1 MFFMVLRAN
10 VRIIFELSKKSGR
23 KVMFFGKLCYFC
35 IRFLNFYAMN
45 QVTLFIFAVL
55 AIVVVLVVFSYLHK
69 RHVEYKMV
77 DIENAVRSAYSEG
90 VTSVEKEALVKAVK
104 KYFHCSSKEAHYIIG
119 VARRKKIIDIAV
131 GKVSLH
137 QDS

>member
-1 MFFMVLRAN
+1 
-10 VRIIFELSKKSGR
+10 
-23 KVMFFGKLCYFC
+23 
-35 IRFLNFYAMN
+35 MN
-45 QVTLFIFAVL
+45 QVTLLLIAALVV
-55 AIVVVLVVFSYLHK
+55 IVVLVVFAYLHK

-77 DIENAVRSAYSEG
+77 DIENAVRSAYSEN
-90 VTSVEKEALVKAVK
+90 VTSVDKETLVKAVK

-137 QDS
+137 QE

>member
-1 MFFMVLRAN
+1 MSNSNL
-10 VRIIFELSKKSGR
+10 IL
-23 KVMFFGKLCYFC
+23 L
-35 IRFLNFYAMN
+35 
-45 QVTLFIFAVL
+45 
-55 AIVVVLVVFSYLHK
+55 VVLVVVFAIIVFSYLHK

>member
-1 MFFMVLRAN
+1 
-10 VRIIFELSKKSGR
+10 
-23 KVMFFGKLCYFC
+23 
-35 IRFLNFYAMN
+35 MN

-104 KYFHCSSKEAHYIIG
+104 KDFHCSSKEAPDFISSCSREVLSYISCPRWSSG
-119 VARRKKIIDIAV
+119 CNRSSC
-131 GKVSLH
+131 G
-137 QDS
+137 

>member
-1 MFFMVLRAN
+1 
-10 VRIIFELSKKSGR
+10 
-23 KVMFFGKLCYFC
+23 MFFGKLCYFC
-35 IRFLNFYAMN
+35 IRLLNFYAMN

>member
-1 MFFMVLRAN
+1 
-10 VRIIFELSKKSGR
+10 
-23 KVMFFGKLCYFC
+23 
-35 IRFLNFYAMN
+35 MN

-104 KYFHCSSKEAHYIIG
+104 KYFHCSSKEAHYNRCSSAQENHRHCRGQGLLTPRLLILFHL
-119 VARRKKIIDIAV
+119 AV
-131 GKVSLH
+131 GKYFHTSLALDGLQDATDSLAVDVSEDWHL
-137 QDS
+137 

>member
-1 MFFMVLRAN
+1 MLFLHQIFKFLCHEPSY
-10 VRIIFELSKKSGR
+10 II
-23 KVMFFGKLCYFC
+23 Y
-35 IRFLNFYAMN
+35 
-45 QVTLFIFAVL
+45 FAVL

-137 QDS
+137 QDF